1 MSRHNRRRTRLPH
14 KPYRT
19 FQFSPYSTTPDY
31 RPEPPIV
38 QVSSV
43 SGPVFQETIFGRRF
57 RPEDFNSRLNN
68 KRPSS
73 ACCYPPFFLSERQ
86 VAVVMAKEKEKAKV
100 KEQIRIFGG
109 EEEGDED
116 GLCDKMMEYFGGL
129 DFI

>member
-19 FQFSPYSTTPDY
+19 FQFSPYSTALDSPS
-31 RPEPPIV
+31 EPPIP
-38 QVSSV
+38 QVSSF
-43 SGPVFQETIFGRRF
+43 SGPIFPETIPGRR
-57 RPEDFNSRLNN
+57 RCPEDFNPRPN
-68 KRPSS
+68 KRPS
-73 ACCYPPFFLSERQ
+73 ACFGPPLSLSERQ
-86 VAVVMAKEKEKAKV
+86 VAKEKEKAT
-100 KEQIRIFGG
+100 EQIRIFGG

>member
-19 FQFSPYSTTPDY
+19 FQLSPFSTTLESPL
-31 RPEPPIV
+31 EPPIS
-38 QVSSV
+38 QAFSFL
-43 SGPVFQETIFGRRF
+43 GATFPETSPGHRR
-57 RPEDFNSRLNN
+57 RPEDFNPRPN
-68 KRPSS
+68 KRPS
-73 ACCYPPFFLSERQ
+73 ACSYPHLFLCERQ
-86 VAVVMAKEKEKAKV
+86 VAKEEVKV

>member
-19 FQFSPYSTTPDY
+19 FQFSPYSTTLDSS
-31 RPEPPIV
+31 PEPPIPHAF
-38 QVSSV
+38 SF
-43 SGPVFQETIFGRRF
+43 SGPTFSETPPGRRL
-57 RPEDFNSRLNN
+57 RPEVFNPRPI
-68 KRPSS
+68 KRPS
-73 ACCYPPFFLSERQ
+73 ACFYPPLFLSEHQ
-86 VAVVMAKEKEKAKV
+86 VAMAKEKEKA

-109 EEEGDED
+109 EEEDDED